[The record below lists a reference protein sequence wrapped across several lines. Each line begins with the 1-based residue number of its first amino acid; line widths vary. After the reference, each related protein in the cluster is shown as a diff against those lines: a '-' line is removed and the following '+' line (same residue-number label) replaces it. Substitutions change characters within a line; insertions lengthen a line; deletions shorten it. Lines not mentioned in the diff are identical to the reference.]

1 MNVINASETNI
12 LHIGYAGE
20 KNRTQVRFY
29 YGDLL
34 EEFPGG
40 SVFLQVKRPEEDAYY
55 IVDLTTDGEG
65 YAIWTVANY
74 DCATRGFGECQLIYS
89 TSDTIA
95 KRKVWRTNID
105 QSIEGLNIDIPSDWE
120 DIETRL
126 LNAAGAVRG
135 AIDNAEQT
143 MGEYLTANRQYTQR
157 SETAASNAERDAG
170 TAAQQA
176 RTATDAAASAQNSAS
191 VAGSSANAAQNYASN
206 ADAAA
211 GRAGTAANTAESAA
225 TNANAYRNEARESA
239 QTARDQAAR
248 ATTAA
253 DNAEGYMDDAL
264 EASDIAIEAAQDAA
278 LDTLRAEGY
287 AVGTQNGSPVSQGS
301 TYFENNSKHYA
312 ELAQATMSEIATELA
327 LYAGLPFVNGVMDES
342 YWGGTL
348 HKADALN
355 DGATIIYKTPSDNA
369 AGATPRIVLT
379 LDDGSKTPARM
390 VTFRGDGQYYSGSI
404 IILTYSAGTQCWI
417 CADKDYNTHLTY
429 YVTQVSNY
437 VLRVTSENRFYPG
450 VAGYSLLRI
459 PENITFRSS
468 GPGLMNVLGIMFEG
482 TTRQW
487 NLYVDG
493 KSTCGYG
500 EGDISGDPVVLP
512 RGDYLFYYDGNRR
525 VDLRTDGHV
534 PGAKGEKGD
543 TGNSGVYVG
552 TTEPEDPEVNVWI
565 DPTSGTSLLYVGD
578 NEPEDPYVGVW
589 VDTNGEEGA
598 VDPTPVYA
606 CYANHTGDTNY
617 WNVTIPGV
625 SYINGMTLIVR
636 FQNLQYTGGSQA
648 YLTVN
653 EQVFEWNNSISL
665 HGPAVYKA
673 DHTAFTDA
681 VPFNGVL
688 TMTLFGNE
696 WVVH

>member
-170 TAAQQA
+170 TATQQA

-253 DNAEGYMDDAL
+253 DNAKGYMDDAL
-264 EASDIAIEAAQDAA
+264 EASDIATEAAQDAA
-278 LDTLRAEGY
+278 LDALRAEGY

-312 ELAQATMSEIATELA
+312 EQAEAAMTQITEELA
-327 LYAGLPFVNGVMDES
+327 LHAGVPFVQGVVDGN

-348 HKADALN
+348 TNVDALEQ
-355 DGATIIYKTPSDNA
+355 GFTMVYKIPA
-369 AGATPRIVLT
+369 AFSAGTTKQIRLT
-379 LDDGSKTPARM
+379 LADGSTSTPYSIQSR
-390 VTFRGDGQYYSGSI
+390 TDQEYYSGEI
-404 IILTYSAGTQCWI
+404 LILTYDPPYWQCS
-417 CADKDYNTHLTY
+417 DRDYNSHLMY
-429 YVTQVSNY
+429 QVKSVQSDSLTIYSDKN
-437 VLRVTSENRFYPG
+437 FYPT
-450 VAGYSLLRI
+450 VPGYSLLRI
-459 PENITFRSS
+459 SENCTFSS
-468 GPGLMNVLGIMFEG
+468 GREGLGRLLMIRFVGSS
-482 TTRQW
+482 RQF
-487 NLYVDG
+487 NLYVNG
-493 KSTCGYG
+493 SNSCGYVD
-500 EGDISGDPVVLP
+500 GDMWGGPVVLP
-512 RGDYLFYYDGNRR
+512 KGDYLFYYDGNQR

-534 PGAKGEKGD
+534 PGAKGE

-565 DPTSGTSLLYVGD
+565 DPTAGTSLLYVGD

-606 CYANHTGDTNY
+606 CYASHTGDTNY

-625 SYINGMTLIVR
+625 PYINGMTLIVR

-653 EQVFEWNNSISL
+653 GQAFEWDGASNQ

-688 TMTLFGNE
+688 TMTLFDNE